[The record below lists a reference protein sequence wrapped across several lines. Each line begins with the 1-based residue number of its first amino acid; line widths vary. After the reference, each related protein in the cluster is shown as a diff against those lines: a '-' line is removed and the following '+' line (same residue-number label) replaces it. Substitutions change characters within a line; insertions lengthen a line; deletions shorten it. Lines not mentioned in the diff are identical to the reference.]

1 MELITDFFYFAIKP
15 FDKNKHI
22 YCSGVNITKFSPIT
36 KGRHRL
42 GQNPAEKGLQSLNN
56 DIRALVISY
65 NATPETVQNLE
76 CSKFNSIKEGL
87 WYIES
92 FLIHNYSEALGEKIK
107 TYAPSELLRKMFKAM
122 LINETVP
129 ENLSL
134 QEYQEYLYR
143 ISKDLSKTTF

>member
-1 MELITDFFYFAIKP
+1 MEFINDFLYLVIKP
-15 FDKNKHI
+15 FNDKKHI

-56 DIRALVISY
+56 DIRALVISN
-65 NATPETVQNLE
+65 NAIPET
-76 CSKFNSIKEGL
+76 IKSLSCPEVNPLKEDL
-87 WYIES
+87 WYTEA

-107 TYAPSELLRKMFKAM
+107 IYAPSELIRKMFKAM

-129 ENLSL
+129 EGLSP
-134 QEYQEYLYR
+134 QELQEYLYR
-143 ISKDLSKTTF
+143 IAEVLSVR